1 MREPSDTKK
10 INEDSANAKRVI
22 NAPHAHPDDDFPLRL
37 AEFGNLSEALDYA
50 AQAKTGM
57 NFYNARGECEHAL
70 SYSTIRHQAI
80 ELAKRLIGSGLSRGD
95 RVGIIAEMHPDFICA
110 FFACQ
115 YAGMMAVPLPVVTG
129 LGGSQGYES
138 QLRTILENT
147 EATIALGP
155 TSSLDH
161 LSRAAEGTNVGVIT
175 TVTAFA
181 DCAASE
187 DSLKPLGDDE
197 VSHIQFSSGSTRS
210 PLGIEINQTSV
221 MANARSISCDA
232 LNFTLRDR
240 VASWLPFYH
249 DMGLIGCMIVPI
261 TCQLTVDYLYTD
273 SFARRPM
280 QWLRTISDN
289 KCTVSFSP
297 TFGYD
302 VCSRR
307 MDGKHEEGLDLSSWR
322 IAGIGGD
329 MIQSNVMN
337 KFSETLADYGFRA
350 TSFVPSYG
358 LAEATLAFSFQALD
372 TGITVDHIDRK
383 ALRDEHIAKSWN
395 VNESGEKP
403 DLSVVKAIASCGKPM
418 PGYTMQIR
426 GDNGEEMPERHI
438 GDVFIQAPS
447 LMSGYHKN
455 AEATD
460 QCMDD
465 NGWLDT
471 GDMGYVTDGTLYVTG
486 RRKDMIILNGRN
498 IWPQD
503 LEWHAEKN
511 VESLRS
517 RDTAAFSINNPDDE
531 EQAVILVHCRT
542 KDEDVREQL
551 QKDVRA
557 SVYRN
562 TGVDCRIELI
572 PQRSLPFTTSGKL
585 RRAEARKLWL
595 SGAFDMGEAKKAKAS

>member
-1 MREPSDTKK
+1 M
-10 INEDSANAKRVI
+10 EDPAQIKDLKEDAISAKRI
-22 NAPHAHPDDDFPLRL
+22 IDAPHAHPDDEFPLRM

-70 SYSTIRHQAI
+70 SYSAIRYQAI
-80 ELAKRLIGSGLSRGD
+80 ELAKRLIGLGLSRGD
-95 RVGIIAEMHPDFICA
+95 RVGIIAEMHPDFVCA

-129 LGGSQGYES
+129 LGGSQGYENH
-138 QLRTILENT
+138 LRTVLEN
-147 EATIALGP
+147 AGASIALGP

-161 LSRAAEGTNVGVIT
+161 LSRASVGTNVEVIT
-175 TVTAFA
+175 TVAALA
-181 DCAASE
+181 DCPASDE
-187 DSLKPLGDDE
+187 ALKPLGDDE
-197 VSHIQFSSGSTRS
+197 VSHIQFSSGSTRN
-210 PLGIEINQTSV
+210 PLGIEINQTAV

-232 LNFTLRDR
+232 LSFTHRDR

-273 SFARRPM
+273 SFARRPA

-302 VCSRR
+302 VCTRR
-307 MDGKHEEGLDLSSWR
+307 MAGKHEEGLDLSSWR

-329 MIQSNVMN
+329 MIQSNVMD
-337 KFSETLADYGFRA
+337 KFSETLAEYGFKA

-358 LAEATLAFSFQALD
+358 LAEATLAFSFQALE
-372 TGITVDHIDRK
+372 TGITVDHIDRE
-383 ALRDEHIAKSWN
+383 ALRDEGIAKPRAA
-395 VNESGEKP
+395 EEGAKKP
-403 DLSVVKAIASCGKPM
+403 DLSEVRAIASCGKPM
-418 PGYTMQIR
+418 PGYKMEIR
-426 GDNGEEMPERHI
+426 DDKGKEMPERHI
-438 GDVFIQAPS
+438 GDVFIHAPS
-447 LMSGYHKN
+447 LMNGYHEN
-455 AEATD
+455 VEATD
-460 QCMDD
+460 ECMDG

-511 VESLRS
+511 VETLRS
-517 RDTAAFSINNPDDE
+517 RDTAAFSINNADDE
-531 EQAVILVHCRT
+531 EQAVILVHCRN
-542 KDEDVREQL
+542 KDKTAQEQL

-557 SVYRN
+557 SIFTN
-562 TGVDCRIELI
+562 TGVDCRVELI

-595 SGAFDMGEAKKAKAS
+595 KGDFDMNEASRAAAS

>member
-1 MREPSDTKK
+1 MNEKTTTDT
-10 INEDSANAKRVI
+10 
-22 NAPHAHPDDDFPLRL
+22 PHAHADDEFALRR
-37 AEFGNLSEALDYA
+37 ADFGNLSEALDYA
-50 AQAKTGM
+50 ALAKTGM
-57 NFYNARGECEHAL
+57 NFYNARGECEYGL
-70 SYSTIRHQAI
+70 SYSAIRQKAI
-80 ELAKRLIGSGLSRGD
+80 ELAKRLVGLGLSRGD
-95 RVGIIAEMHPDFICA
+95 RVGIIAEMHPDFVCS

-129 LGGSQGYES
+129 LGGGQGYEDH
-138 QLRTILENT
+138 LRTVLKNA

-155 TSSLDH
+155 ISSLDH
-161 LSRAAEGTNVGVIT
+161 LSRASEGTNVETIK
-175 TVTAFA
+175 TVAALA
-181 DCAASE
+181 DCPPSE
-187 DSLKPLGDDE
+187 ETLKPLGDHD

-210 PLGIEINQTSV
+210 PLGIEINQTAV

-232 LNFTLRDR
+232 LQFTNRDR

-273 SFARRPM
+273 SFARRPA

-329 MIQSNVMN
+329 MIQNNVMD

-358 LAEATLAFSFQALD
+358 LAEATLAFSFQALE
-372 TGITVDHIDRK
+372 TGITVDYIDRQ
-383 ALRDEHIAKSWN
+383 ALRDEGIAKAC
-395 VNESGEKP
+395 VVDENEP
-403 DLSVVKAIASCGKPM
+403 DLSAVKAIASCGKPM
-418 PGYTMQIR
+418 PGYEMQIR
-426 GDNGEEMPERHI
+426 GENGVELQERHI
-438 GDVFIQAPS
+438 GDVFIHAPS

-455 AEATD
+455 TEATD
-460 QCMDD
+460 QCMDGS
-465 NGWLDT
+465 GWLDT
-471 GDMGYVTDGTLYVTG
+471 GDMGYVTDGTLYITG
-486 RRKDMIILNGRN
+486 RRKDMIIINGRN

-511 VESLRS
+511 VDTLRS
-517 RDTAAFSINNPDDE
+517 RDTAAFSVNNTNDDE
-531 EQAVILVHCRT
+531 EAVILVQCRNA
-542 KDEDVREQL
+542 DERVREQL

-557 SVYRN
+557 AVFRN
-562 TGVDCRIELI
+562 TGVDCRVELI

-595 SGAFDMGEAKKAKAS
+595 SGAFDMNDTKKAKVS